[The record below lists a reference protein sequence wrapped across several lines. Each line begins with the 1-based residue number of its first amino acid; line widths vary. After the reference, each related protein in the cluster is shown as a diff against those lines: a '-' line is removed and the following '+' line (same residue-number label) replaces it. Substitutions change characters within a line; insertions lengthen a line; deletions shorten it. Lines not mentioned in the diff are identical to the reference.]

1 MPLGIVSRS
10 EPVKP
15 SEIEQI
21 RSKLDA
27 GFTAL
32 ARLISD
38 VRKPLPTQTGDGT
51 YLHYQ
56 PDPPDLIQKIEAG
69 LKDLSHLGITDIAT
83 LIEVQNKEKT
93 GELWDDRQ
101 YLMEKLIQVFPW
113 TTVKLCRCPLTA
125 KFRLLPNSPTLLLPD
140 RKLRRVS

>member
-1 MPLGIVSRS
+1 MAIGVAFTS

-21 RSKLDA
+21 RTKLDV
-27 GFTAL
+27 GFTQL

-113 TTVKLCRCPLTA
+113 THVILYRCPLTA
-125 KFRLLPNSPTLLLPD
+125 QSDCF
-140 RKLRRVS
+140 